1 MLNINHRLRKLEKS
15 LVIKDNVEL
24 ARYDIIVNGKSILPA
39 PLRTYQKKLFDVFVH
54 GENQKDKAYLL
65 WSRRSGKSFTAF
77 IILIYI
83 CLRDK
88 NTNAFQ
94 LFPDY
99 QMANKIIWRGVFIND
114 NKSIKFVDIVPTSLC
129 NLNHSSMT
137 ITLYNGSTLRLLG
150 TDNPDKLRGITSN
163 LIAVSEYA
171 YCKDYVLPVI
181 TPIISSSNGKMLL
194 ETTPNGQNFAY
205 RNFTNFQKDNKWYT
219 NKGTIE
225 TLIDENGNRYITDEV
240 VNDAVSNG
248 MSKGLISQE
257 FYVLPVLNETLIIY
271 ARELKE
277 MKILDSVYDPR
288 LQLHFAFDL
297 GVNDSTAVVGFQI
310 RDDGGINVVFCYEN
324 NNQPYEHYINYIFR
338 IYGNRRIG
346 KFILPH
352 DGAKRSGQSSS
363 LETVSQHFESFG
375 CNVERLK
382 RPKSMNGFISLVKSH
397 IASVIVDSSCDGLI
411 DALNNYSYD
420 EKNRKPI
427 HDSNSH
433 YASGFG
439 YAIMSVY
446 YGLNNDY
453 NNVQVVNYGV

>member
-1 MLNINHRLRKLEKS
+1 MANLLQRVKKLES
-15 LVIKDNVEL
+15 TRLIKDVVEL
-24 ARYDIIVNGKSILPA
+24 DKYDIFVNGKSILPS

-54 GENQKDKAYLL
+54 GEDDKSYLM

-77 IILIYI
+77 IILLYI

-99 QMANKIIWRGVFIND
+99 QMANKIIWKGVFIFGGQ
-114 NKSIKFVDIVPTSLC
+114 SVKFIDILPKSLC
-129 NLNHSSMT
+129 SLNHSSMT
-137 ITLYNGSTLRLLG
+137 ITFYNGSTLRLLG

-163 LIAVSEYA
+163 LIAISEYA
-171 YCKDYVLPVI
+171 FCKDYVIQVI
-181 TPIISSSNGKMLL
+181 TPIISSSQGKLLL

-205 RNFTNFQKDNKWYT
+205 RQFNEFNKIESWYT
-219 NKGTIE
+219 HKGTVE
-225 TLIDENGNRYITDEV
+225 TLVDDQGNRYIPDDMV
-240 VNDAVSNG
+240 KDAVSNG
-248 MSKGLISQE
+248 MSEGLISQE
-257 FYVLPVLNETLIIY
+257 FYCLPVLDETLIIY

-277 MKILDSVYDPR
+277 MKILDSVYNPM
-288 LQLHFAFDL
+288 LQIHFAFDL

-310 RDDGGINVVFCYEN
+310 RDDGGINVVFAYEN
-324 NNQPYEHYINYIFR
+324 NNQPYEHYINYCFKH
-338 IYGNRRIG
+338 YGNRRLG

-375 CNVERLK
+375 CDVERLK

-397 IASVIVDSSCDGLI
+397 IASVIVDKSCDGLI

-420 EKNRKPI
+420 EKTRKPI
-427 HDSNSH
+427 HDHNSH
-433 YASGFG
+433 YASAFG
-439 YAIMSVY
+439 YVIMSVY
-446 YGLNNDY
+446 YGLSNNGHL
-453 NNVQVVNYGV
+453 NNEVIRYAV